1 MDREAWW
8 VIVHGVAEEL
18 DTVTKEQTTFKV
30 QPSRDMKRACWIW
43 GRCSSVAFWTLLSIS
58 KKHWCCHLVCLKPPR
73 FRSIQRCAQRRQ
85 WHPLQ
90 YSCLENPMDRGAWW
104 AAVHGVA
111 KSQTRLSDFT
121 FTFMHWRRN
130 GNPLQ
135 CSRLENPRNRGAWWA
150 AVYGVAQSRTR
161 LKQLSSSSSSSRGVL
176 PRAIQCDE
184 STMLKWL
191 ALLISRSSGRF
202 ETHTVILK
210 PEVLGRMEAKKLL
223 MLTKAPCSILRSDKW
238 RGGPKLKRV

>member
-1 MDREAWW
+1 MTS
-8 VIVHGVAEEL
+8 L
-18 DTVTKEQTTFKV
+18 
-30 QPSRDMKRACWIW
+30 S
-43 GRCSSVAFWTLLSIS
+43 LLCIG
-58 KKHWCCHLVCLKPPR
+58 
-73 FRSIQRCAQRRQ
+73 
-85 WHPLQ
+85 
-90 YSCLENPMDRGAWW
+90 EG
-104 AAVHGVA
+104 
-111 KSQTRLSDFT
+111 
-121 FTFMHWRRN
+121 N

-210 PEVLGRMEAKKLL
+210 PEVLGRKEAKKLL
-223 MLTKAPCSILRSDKW
+223 MLTKAPCSVLRSDKW
-238 RGGPKLKRV
+238 RGGPKLKRVYYQAVTQEAKFLKIFFKILFQSIGCDNQIGIGEGREDAKRPQCFLCLSEVRSLKKANKQALFFSLCDVIKGERS